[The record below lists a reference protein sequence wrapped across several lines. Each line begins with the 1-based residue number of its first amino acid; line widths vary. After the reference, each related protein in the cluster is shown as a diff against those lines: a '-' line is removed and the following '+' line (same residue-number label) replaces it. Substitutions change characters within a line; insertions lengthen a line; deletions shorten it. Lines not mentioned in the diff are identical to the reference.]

1 MNDNAMIAICA
12 VISLIAVIAFF
23 LVVML
28 WG

>member
-1 MNDNAMIAICA
+1 MNDNAMIAICG
-12 VISLIAVIAFF
+12 VISLISVIAFF